1 MPYMIILMRNIFT
14 LLSLLLFSQFAI
26 AQTDSTSQ
34 ATADTLSKFDR
45 FNQKGEK
52 VFQYIPVPIYSHTK
66 EAGDIFGLAKYNLFD
81 LYKGDT
87 VTKPSKVS
95 SVFTMSSKGRIN
107 FSLSTEFILKE
118 NRYIFLSYVNFKKTP
133 EVVLGI
139 GNDVSIDN
147 KENISNN
154 RVRFNI
160 VTLRKLSK
168 YLYAGPGFDIS
179 YYYNMLV
186 DSNSIMIRE
195 GAVGLNGGLNVGL
208 GVGAAYDS
216 RDNRYNTYQG
226 SYILFTSTFYG
237 GAIGSEYTFSK
248 INLDARKFFNPWFK
262 HVIAL
267 QVTTNA
273 SYNQTP
279 YYNLAL
285 LGGSNQMRGYYE
297 GAIRD
302 NVLIDGQL
310 EYRMP
315 IWNIFGMT
323 GWVSTGR
330 VAPSYRDMSFNNLWL
345 SYGLGARIRVDS
357 KHNTNLRIDFGFGQ
371 KGANAF
377 IIGFAEAF

>member
-1 MPYMIILMRNIFT
+1 MQYIINIVT
-14 LLSLLLFSQFAI
+14 LLSGLLFSQFAI

-34 ATADTLSKFDR
+34 ATTDTLSKFDK

-52 VFQYIPVPIYSHTK
+52 IFQYIPVPIYSHTQ

-87 VTKPSKVS
+87 ITRPSKVS
-95 SVFTMSSKGRIN
+95 SVFTASTKGRIN

-118 NRYIFLSYVNFKKTP
+118 NKYIFLSYINFKKTP

-160 VTLRKLSK
+160 VALRKLSK

-179 YYYNMLV
+179 YYYNMHV

-195 GAVGLNGGLNVGL
+195 GALGLNGGLNVGL

-267 QVTTNA
+267 QITTNA

-302 NVLIDGQL
+302 NILIDGQL

-323 GWVSTGR
+323 GWVGTGR
-330 VAPSYRDMSFNNLWL
+330 VAPNYRDMAFNNLWL

-371 KGANAF
+371 RGANAF